1 MCTRAQCQKDAG
13 ERGVRCAKTERA
25 GDTVMGKKARAA
37 TPTVAVNK
45 QISISRVQNILK
57 QIIRE
62 FMHILL
68 FLMQT
73 FVAAH
78 TRMI

>member
-1 MCTRAQCQKDAG
+1 MPARKECAAQDGARRRHCH
-13 ERGVRCAKTERA
+13 
-25 GDTVMGKKARAA
+25 GKKETHGAA

-73 FVAAH
+73 FVVAH
-78 TRMI
+78 TKMI